1 MEDHMNVEKNVAVLI
16 NLDKNKQLTVEARG
30 VILPDAIQLCL
41 AAIEAMCKNTLARA
55 EDPELVKSLE
65 EDMYEMINV
74 GASSLLDKLF
84 PNIEMRPDV
93 TVDALIEAENK
104 LMSEKG
110 EEYVKAYE
118 ESAQSKKDQYEHALA
133 KAELAAQE
141 MNRAQRRKAGVK
153 KK

>member
-1 MEDHMNVEKNVAVLI
+1 MNVEKNVAVLI

>member
-74 GASSLLDKLF
+74 GASTLLDKLF